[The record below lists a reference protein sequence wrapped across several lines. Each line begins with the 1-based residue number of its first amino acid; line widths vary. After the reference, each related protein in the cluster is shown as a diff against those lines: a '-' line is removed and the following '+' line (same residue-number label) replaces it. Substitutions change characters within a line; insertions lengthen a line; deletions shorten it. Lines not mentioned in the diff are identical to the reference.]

1 MGIGKGVNMKIGFI
15 FSGQGSQYHGMGYDL
30 YQEYPIFKEYV
41 DIASNQLNFDMAKL
55 LFDEDERLH
64 QTKYTQPAV
73 LTMSCATSAVLKK
86 ELGITPDLVAGLSLG
101 EYSALVEN
109 QTISFSDAV
118 SLVHKRGELMA
129 NAVPTG
135 QGAMAAVIGL
145 DRKLI
150 ENICKKLSKSLELVL
165 PVNYNTP
172 NQIVIAGHKS
182 AVELAQDELIKAG
195 AKKVVSLNVS
205 GPFHTPLLSH
215 AAEKFSIE
223 LDSIEFSNGVIP
235 FITNVSGELFDTTT
249 DIKGNLTKQ
258 MMSPVYWEETIRTFK
273 RETIDTLVEIGPG
286 KTLSQFVRSIDRELN
301 VQHVENKKTLDQL
314 EKKLAK
320 WGN

>member
-1 MGIGKGVNMKIGFI
+1 MKIGFI

-118 SLVHKRGELMA
+118 SLVYKRGELMA
-129 NAVPTG
+129 DAVPTG

-145 DRKLI
+145 DRKVI
-150 ENICKKLSKSLELVL
+150 ENICKKLSKSSEIVL

-172 NQIVIAGHKS
+172 SQIVIAGNKS
-182 AVELAQDELIKAG
+182 VVELAQDELINAG

-223 LDSIEFSNGVIP
+223 LDSIEFLNGVIP